1 MAIHGQLTKL
11 GRHKADIFSPDSFLV
26 ELSEIFKLTHF
37 LIFLTVPM
45 VRCKVSLRA
54 NPGDVSGPGGCLWAR
69 CAGVSRARR
78 GTGPSPGLGSRAWR
92 TSTQSSYLR

>member
-45 VRCKVSLRA
+45 V
-54 NPGDVSGPGGCLWAR
+54 
-69 CAGVSRARR
+69 
-78 GTGPSPGLGSRAWR
+78 
-92 TSTQSSYLR
+92 

>member
-26 ELSEIFKLTHF
+26 ELSEIFKLT
-37 LIFLTVPM
+37 
-45 VRCKVSLRA
+45 

-78 GTGPSPGLGSRAWR
+78 GTGPSPGRGSRAWR